1 MMPIKKIS
9 YALFTLLF
17 ITVAS
22 YAQKAKKEKT
32 EEPRDENKYKKLENY
47 YSLEKYIDC
56 LYKAEGYMEKENYSK
71 DPEPYLY
78 ASMCY
83 LAIYKDPDPYPL
95 KKYPELK
102 NPLKD
107 ALSNFAKFRKRDK
120 TGEVYEQNKS
130 FADELR
136 GIVMQETE
144 KMYEKKD
151 ITHLSSTARDISKA
165 YDKDEVM
172 LMISGAYLSYTNNL
186 SEGIKAAETAM
197 AMLKP
202 KAASAEKPK
211 YTADEEKALAQAFI
225 VYSDYLMS
233 RKDNVNAAKAKDAI
247 TLGHTLLTDNDKV
260 SKQFEK
266 INGGAAK

>member
-1 MMPIKKIS
+1 MMSYKKIS
-9 YALFTLLF
+9 YALLALLF
-17 ITVAS
+17 ITTTS
-22 YAQKAKKEKT
+22 FAQKGKKEKK
-32 EEPRDENKYKKLENY
+32 EEPKDENKYKKLENY
-47 YSLEKYIDC
+47 YSTEKYIDC
-56 LYKAEGYMEKENYSK
+56 LYKAEGYMEKESYNK

-83 LAIYKDPDPYPL
+83 LAIFKDPDPYPL

-120 TGEVYEQNKS
+120 NGELYEQNKS

-136 GIVMQETE
+136 GVAMEETS
-144 KMYEKKD
+144 KLYEKKD
-151 ITHLSSTARDISKA
+151 VAHLSSFSRDISKS

-197 AMLKP
+197 AIMKT
-202 KAASAEKPK
+202 KSAGSDKPK
-211 YTADEEKALAQAFI
+211 YTADEEKALAQSFV
-225 VYSDYLMS
+225 VYSDYLIS

-247 TLGHTLLTDNDKV
+247 TIAHTLLPDNEKI

-266 INGGAAK
+266 VGGGNAK